1 MFCDFFS
8 QDEEGSLEL
17 DDEWISEDDWKDL
30 VSSESEDELEQ
41 VGYFHFKKE
50 KGIICHSLFYIYSF
64 IYSFHFK
71 DFIVLHP
78 SYFNKSIMKP
88 SSGPA
93 RIILL
98 FCPASAAKYT

>member
-8 QDEEGSLEL
+8 QDEEGSLEP
-17 DDEWISEDDWKDL
+17 DDEWISEDDFEDSVL
-30 VSSESEDELEQ
+30 SESEDELEQ

-98 FCPASAAKYT
+98 FCPARAANYT